1 MVMTQLVE
9 ETEGTSSAAAGVHS
23 HLPLPPT
30 PGKATPASSPL
41 ALALGRRQSLPR
53 IVFKEPRH
61 LSDESTQAPVFTLR
75 AAADGPLTTA
85 ATPPVWMCSQFS
97 DGLPGHCSGISAMTC
112 AGSYVCSGGEDAL
125 VYIWEQE
132 TMEPTH
138 AFHGH
143 LGSVNSLAT
152 LTSQVGLWT
161 SAIPC
166 SLSQSYPPRA
176 ETCVQPRSHEAR
188 TLPLLPR

>member
-1 MVMTQLVE
+1 MTTAPSGDTQLVE
-9 ETEGTSSAAAGVHS
+9 GAESTGSYLS
-23 HLPLPPT
+23 PPPT
-30 PGKATPASSPL
+30 PNKATAPAVHASSPL
-41 ALALGRRQSLPR
+41 ARTRSHGSLLGRRQSLPR
-53 IVFKEPRH
+53 IAFKEPMH

-85 ATPPVWMCSQFS
+85 AAPPVWMCSQFS

-112 AGSYVCSGGEDAL
+112 AGHYVCSGGEDAL
-125 VYIWEQE
+125 VYVWEKE

-152 LTSQVGLWT
+152 LTSQVGLGT
-161 SAIPC
+161 SAV
-166 SLSQSYPPRA
+166 SFA
-176 ETCVQPRSHEAR
+176 CVWPG
-188 TLPLLPR
+188 